1 MKKRQLIR
9 LTECDLRRII
19 KESVQRILNEGDMF
33 DEYGNDLEGGNNG
46 DEYFQWAIY
55 CNDHKMAVSSDIFS
69 TIDEAAKD
77 CENHFEETNFY
88 LLCNK
93 LNDEEDDERVCALV
107 YNCGPNGET
116 DQDCYNDA
124 FLINTGFGWVD

>member
-1 MKKRQLIR
+1 MKKKQLIR
-9 LTECDLRRII
+9 LTEGELRQII
-19 KESVQRILNEGDMF
+19 KESVNRILNEGDMF
-33 DEYGNDLEGGNNG
+33 DKYG

-69 TIDEAAKD
+69 TPDEAAED
-77 CENHFEETNFY
+77 CEKHFEETNFY

-93 LNDEEDDERVCALV
+93 LNDEEEDDRVCALV

-116 DQDCYNDA
+116 DQDCDT
-124 FLINTGFGWVD
+124 FLVNIGFGWMD